1 VEAIEN
7 PNPPKGFAHPV
18 EAEFARLLDFY
29 RIPWQ
34 YEPRTFP
41 LETDPQGN
49 LIEAITPDFY
59 LPTHDSF
66 IELTTL
72 RHALARLKH
81 RKIRRMRMLYPD
93 VSIKL
98 VDRKQVVGLL
108 IKYGRGA
115 DLPNLIGKAEVA
127 DASG

>member
-1 VEAIEN
+1 MEAIDN

-29 RIPWQ
+29 GIAWQ

-49 LIEAITPDFY
+49 LLAAITPDFY
-59 LPTHDSF
+59 LPAHDSF

-72 RHALARLKH
+72 RHALARVKH
-81 RKIRRMRMLYPD
+81 RKITRMRELYPT
-93 VSIKL
+93 VMIRL
-98 VDRKQVVGLL
+98 VDRKQVVRLL
-108 IKYGRGA
+108 IKYGMEA
-115 DLPNLIGKAEVA
+115 DLPNLIGKAEMTDA
-127 DASG
+127 DG